1 MLKVSIITVCFNSA
15 STIRDTINSVINQTY
30 PNIEYIIID
39 GNSKDDTYQIVKS
52 YGTKISIHKSEPD
65 KGIYDGLNK
74 GISLASGE
82 IIGMLHADDFYA
94 NSTVIEQVVALFENS
109 DTDSLYSDLDYVDP
123 ENTSKIIRHWVS
135 GKYKAGK
142 FLFGWMPPHPTFFVK
157 RFIYDQLGLFNLE
170 LKSAADYELMLRY
183 IHKNNIKTVYLPL
196 VTVKMRAGGMSNKSL
211 SNRIRANNEDRKAW
225 ELNGLKP
232 YFFTLYL
239 KPIRKIFQYILK

>member
-1 MLKVSIITVCFNSA
+1 LLKVSIITVCFNSA

-74 GISLASGE
+74 GISLASGD

-94 NSTVIEQVVALFENS
+94 NSTVIEQVVTLFENS

-157 RFIYDQLGLFNLE
+157 RFIYNQLGLFNLE

>member
-1 MLKVSIITVCFNSA
+1 LLKVSIITVCFNSA

-74 GISLASGE
+74 GISLASGD

-157 RFIYDQLGLFNLE
+157 RFIYNQLGLFNLE

>member
-1 MLKVSIITVCFNSA
+1 
-15 STIRDTINSVINQTY
+15 
-30 PNIEYIIID
+30 
-39 GNSKDDTYQIVKS
+39 
-52 YGTKISIHKSEPD
+52 
-65 KGIYDGLNK
+65 
-74 GISLASGE
+74 LASGD

-94 NSTVIEQVVALFENS
+94 NSTVIEQVVTLFENS

>member
-74 GISLASGE
+74 GISLASGD

-157 RFIYDQLGLFNLE
+157 RFIYNQLGLFNLE

>member
-74 GISLASGE
+74 GISLASGD

>member
-1 MLKVSIITVCFNSA
+1 LLKVSIITVCFNSA

-74 GISLASGE
+74 GISLASGD

-94 NSTVIEQVVALFENS
+94 NSTVIEQIVTLFENS

-142 FLFGWMPPHPTFFVK
+142 FLFGWMPPHPNFFVK
-157 RFIYDQLGLFNLE
+157 RFIYNQLGLFNLE

>member
-1 MLKVSIITVCFNSA
+1 LLKVSIITVCFNSA

-74 GISLASGE
+74 GISLASGD

-183 IHKNNIKTVYLPL
+183 IHKNNIKTAYLPL